1 LFGIQIA
8 NAENDRMF
16 TENDK
21 EQLDSLIKK
30 QMQEAKIPG
39 MSVIVVKGDQAVY
52 KKSFG
57 YSNLETK
64 QRVTEKTLFEIG
76 SNSKAFTALAI
87 YQLVQKGLID
97 LKDPV

>member
-1 LFGIQIA
+1 MMRVKMVLITLVILLNVQMLFGIQIA

-52 KKSFG
+52 KK
-57 YSNLETK
+57 
-64 QRVTEKTLFEIG
+64 V
-76 SNSKAFTALAI
+76 LAI
-87 YQLVQKGLID
+87 QILRQSNV
-97 LKDPV
+97 

>member
-1 LFGIQIA
+1 MMRVKIVLITLVILLNVQMLFGIQIA

-52 KKSFG
+52 KK
-57 YSNLETK
+57 
-64 QRVTEKTLFEIG
+64 V
-76 SNSKAFTALAI
+76 LAI
-87 YQLVQKGLID
+87 QILRQSNV
-97 LKDPV
+97 

>member
-1 LFGIQIA
+1 MILERSHSIMMRVKVVLITLVILLNVQMLFGIQIA

-52 KKSFG
+52 KKKFW
-57 YSNLETK
+57 
-64 QRVTEKTLFEIG
+64 LFK
-76 SNSKAFTALAI
+76 S
-87 YQLVQKGLID
+87 
-97 LKDPV
+97 